1 MYNTLLYADSKLP
14 ITIKT
19 KWWITMITVKTSLA
33 YVIAII
39 LAIVAYFISS
49 TAFAASFLTL
59 LPSIFI
65 LIAVASLAVV
75 SSIQNADT
83 ASAPS
88 IQATQKHTET
98 SSTSESPPPSTAS
111 GDTATLY
118 VGNLAYKAN
127 EQIVQEFFEKA
138 GAVKSVRLVKD
149 KRTGRRK
156 GFGFIEI
163 NSGDENMF
171 IEKLNES
178 EFMERNIIVRPANE
192 KQH

>member
-1 MYNTLLYADSKLP
+1 
-14 ITIKT
+14 
-19 KWWITMITVKTSLA
+19 MISVKTSLA
-33 YVIAII
+33 FVITFV

-49 TAFAASFLTL
+49 AEFASGFSSLVTPVFIVLTTVSL
-59 LPSIFI
+59 L
-65 LIAVASLAVV
+65 LV
-75 SSIQNADT
+75 SSLQNNAI
-83 ASAPS
+83 ASPN
-88 IQATQKHTET
+88 TQQNTKDQTTVSNPGEI
-98 SSTSESPPPSTAS
+98 
-111 GDTATLY
+111 ATLY

-127 EQIVQEFFEKA
+127 EQTVQEYFESV

-163 NSGDENMF
+163 DSGEEEKF
-171 IEKLNES
+171 IAKLNES

>member
-1 MYNTLLYADSKLP
+1 
-14 ITIKT
+14 
-19 KWWITMITVKTSLA
+19 MISVKTPLA
-33 YVIAII
+33 FVIAIA

-49 TAFAASFLTL
+49 ATFAASFIAV
-59 LPSIFI
+59 LPSMFI
-65 LIAVASLAVV
+65 IITVISLVIV
-75 SSIQNADT
+75 SSLQNPT
-83 ASAPS
+83 SKAPRVP
-88 IQATQKHTET
+88 K
-98 SSTSESPPPSTAS
+98 PSTAS
-111 GDTATLY
+111 SVSPSSSTTPSSGSDDTATLY

-127 EQIVQEFFEKA
+127 EQIVQEYFEKV
-138 GAVKSVRLVKD
+138 GTVRSVRLVKD

-163 NSGDENMF
+163 SSGDENVF

>member
-1 MYNTLLYADSKLP
+1 
-14 ITIKT
+14 
-19 KWWITMITVKTSLA
+19 MISVKISLA
-33 YVIAII
+33 FVITFVLAII
-39 LAIVAYFISS
+39 AYFVSSSGLNAGISDILASLFIVATTIS
-49 TAFAASFLTL
+49 L
-59 LPSIFI
+59 LIVSMIQTPSVATGSQVKQAY
-65 LIAVASLAVV
+65 AV
-75 SSIQNADT
+75 DE
-83 ASAPS
+83 PS
-88 IQATQKHTET
+88 QG
-98 SSTSESPPPSTAS
+98 ESPHVTS
-111 GDTATLY
+111 GDTTTLY

-127 EQIVQEFFEKA
+127 EQLVQEHFEKV

-163 NSGDENMF
+163 SNGNERAF

>member
-1 MYNTLLYADSKLP
+1 
-14 ITIKT
+14 
-19 KWWITMITVKTSLA
+19 MISVKTPLA
-33 YVIAII
+33 FVIAIA
-39 LAIVAYFISS
+39 LAVVAYFISS
-49 TAFAASFLTL
+49 AAFAASFITL

-65 LIAVASLAVV
+65 IVTIISLVVV
-75 SSIQNADT
+75 SLLQNSAGT
-83 ASAPS
+83 VSRTEKHFASSPS
-88 IQATQKHTET
+88 SS
-98 SSTSESPPPSTAS
+98 SSTPSSA

-127 EQIVQEFFEKA
+127 EQIVQEYFEKV
-138 GAVKSVRLVKD
+138 GIVKSVRLVKD

-156 GFGFIEI
+156 GFGFIEVS
-163 NSGDENMF
+163 SGDENVF